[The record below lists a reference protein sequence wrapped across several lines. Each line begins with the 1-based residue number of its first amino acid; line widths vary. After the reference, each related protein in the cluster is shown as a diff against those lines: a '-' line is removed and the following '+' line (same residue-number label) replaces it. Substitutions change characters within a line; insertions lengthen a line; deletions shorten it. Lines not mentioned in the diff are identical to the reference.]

1 MSKQIIL
8 SKNIQILL
16 NVELKHY
23 VQQLALNTIL
33 FCYLRYEALLVFVT
47 TPNK

>member
-1 MSKQIIL
+1 MSKQTIL
-8 SKNIQILL
+8 SKNILL
-16 NVELKHY
+16 NVELTHY
-23 VQQLALNTIL
+23 VQQFALNTIL